1 MIKKWLALIGLLF
14 ILTSSLIGVA
24 WVQFRR
30 EVAFNGEEVEL
41 WQFVQSVMGI
51 MPDQVLT
58 LSLLGLL
65 LGVILTIPWWRERL
79 RQEGMWWEKQDEPL
93 DTPPR
98 AGV

>member
-1 MIKKWLALIGLLF
+1 MIKKWLALIGLFF

-30 EVAFNGEEVEL
+30 LAFNGEEVEF

-51 MPDQVLT
+51 MPDQILT
-58 LSLLGLL
+58 LSLVGLL

-79 RQEGMWWEKQDEPL
+79 RQEGMWWEERDEPL